1 MLPVWLARP
10 SLNPRTATSLN
21 LMATHIKGIMGATT
35 IGTCALTR
43 AVMTRLGTTT
53 GLFGVTLTRTFDT
66 GMGGVDMVGQGR
78 AFRQYVGEDVLVGYR
93 AKSLA

>member
-1 MLPVWLARP
+1 
-10 SLNPRTATSLN
+10 
-21 LMATHIKGIMGATT
+21 MA
-35 IGTCALTR
+35 
-43 AVMTRLGTTT
+43 RLGTTT

-78 AFRQYVGEDVLVGYR
+78 AFRQYVGEDVVLVGYR